1 MHSAEAAQPT
11 GHDDEATRRAMRAV
25 FVVFIGMGVAT
36 ASWASRIPQ
45 VKHELHLTP
54 KALGGVILA
63 FAIGSLCSLPLAGL
77 VVHRLGAER
86 TIRLMSMLCAVG
98 VAVMGVGV
106 QFGVPPV
113 MAGLFL
119 AGFGNGMW
127 DVATNVEA
135 AAIEQ
140 RAGRSLM
147 PRFHAG
153 FSVGTVMGGLV
164 GAGMNAIHVNVTA
177 HLIGMALLIGVGVPL
192 ASFGFLPMV
201 EVPHDEHA
209 ERKHPL
215 HAWVE
220 PRTLLIGLFV
230 LTMAFA
236 EGTANDWLGV
246 AAIEGY
252 GASAAVGSLAY
263 VVFVTGMTVC
273 RWFGPGLIDRYGR
286 VVAMRASAACA
297 MVGLLIV
304 VFGPNLAT
312 AAIGAVL
319 WGFGAALGFPTG
331 MSAAG
336 DEPQYA
342 AARVSVVAT
351 IGYCAFLAGPAL
363 IGLVG
368 NHVGV
373 LHALTVTAG
382 LLGVGVLVAGSTKP
396 LVSEP
401 VSAA

>member
-1 MHSAEAAQPT
+1 
-11 GHDDEATRRAMRAV
+11 MRAV
-25 FVVFIGMGVAT
+25 FVVFIGMGVAA

-45 VKHELHLTP
+45 IKHELDLTP

-63 FAIGSLCSLPLAGL
+63 FAVGSLCSLPLAGIA
-77 VVHRLGAER
+77 VHRLGAER
-86 TIRLMSMLCAVG
+86 TIRVMSIVCAIGVG
-98 VAVMGVGV
+98 VIGVGV

-153 FSVGTVMGGLV
+153 FSVGTVMGGLI

-177 HLIGMALLIGVGVPL
+177 HLLGMALLIGVGVPL

-201 EVPHDEHA
+201 EVPHDDHA
-209 ERKHPL
+209 ERKHPM

-246 AAIEGY
+246 AAIDGY
-252 GASAAVGSLAY
+252 GASAAVGSMAY
-263 VVFVTGMTVC
+263 VVFVAGMTVC
-273 RWFGPGLIDRYGR
+273 RWYGPALIDRFGR

-297 MVGLLIV
+297 LVGLLIV

-312 AAIGAVL
+312 AAVGAVL
-319 WGFGAALGFPTG
+319 WGLGAALGFPTG

-336 DEPQYA
+336 DEPEYA

-373 LHALTVTAG
+373 LRALTVTAG
-382 LLGVGVLVAGSTKP
+382 LLGVGVLVAGSTRP
-396 LVSEP
+396 LGD
-401 VSAA
+401 SALGQPFEAALSPESPRPS